1 MSSGESGENLALRL
15 ADAEAALLFA
25 RVNEKRL
32 SEENSRY
39 RERCEELSTQLL
51 EVATP
56 AAPVMT
62 SKPPRVPD
70 ASAQADH
77 EDRVLNL
84 FLTDGKNLSER
95 TVPGLVGASNGALE
109 FGTVSAT
116 VRGAEFV
123 GLRPLRTRRDEASA
137 KPAAQPQKWMSDRVS
152 DMLSRGNDDDPAG
165 PGGTI
170 DCHTRERRCSGSAAS
185 DASFGDA
192 SSSRDSDG
200 EEEGAESEDADSV
213 DISDPRKAEMKTY
226 EIMWK
231 EGGGAGPL
239 RRLAFEANLSGLEYV
254 KKRVRIWSREAR
266 RGGDAHE
273 RAARDAEEASNAIQE
288 EMRRASLSPRGDDG
302 NRRETAR
309 GETKTIKSEA
319 KTKPL
324 ALPLGP
330 HAARLSEPSAIFS
343 EDAARR
349 LQSAL
354 PARLRLRDW
363 KMAYSSKRDGI
374 SLRSLY
380 RAASR
385 EAAENGSSAES
396 LLFVRDGR
404 GNAFGAFATE
414 PWRVHQR
421 YYGTGESFVFA
432 LDDET
437 SSAASV
443 ASDGTRAGEE
453 KRKEKGVVA
462 FRWSQR
468 NDYFMFGRAD
478 CAAVGGGNGFALWL
492 DEELLRGNSAPSETF
507 DNACLSGGVKD
518 FEIARVELWT
528 FAARNAQA
536 ARLGEREAAKTR
548 GTGDAPRLR

>member
-1 MSSGESGENLALRL
+1 MSSGESGESLASRL

-51 EVATP
+51 EAATP
-56 AAPVMT
+56 AAPVAT
-62 SKPPRVPD
+62 AKPPRAPD

-95 TVPGLVGASNGALE
+95 KVPGLVGAPNGALE

-123 GLRPLRTRRDEASA
+123 GLRPLRARRDEASA
-137 KPAAQPQKWMSDRVS
+137 KPAAQPQRWMSDRIS
-152 DMLSRGNDDDPAG
+152 DMLSRGNDDEPAAL
-165 PGGTI
+165 GGANDGAFDRADGET
-170 DCHTRERRCSGSAAS
+170 TRRRSGSAAS

-192 SSSRDSDG
+192 CSSRDSDDDA
-200 EEEGAESEDADSV
+200 EEAAEDAACASTDAE
-213 DISDPRKAEMKTY
+213 KAETEKAGMKTY

-239 RRLAFEANLSGLEYV
+239 RRLAFEANRAGLAYV
-254 KKRVRIWSREAR
+254 KRRVRVWSLEAKQ
-266 RGGDAHE
+266 GGDAHE
-273 RAARDAEEASNAIQE
+273 RAARDAEAASNAIRE

-302 NRRETAR
+302 NRREEAPR
-309 GETKTIKSEA
+309 TKTSPEP

-330 HAARLSEPSAIFS
+330 HAARLSDPSAIFS
-343 EDAARR
+343 EDTARR

-385 EAAENGSSAES
+385 EAGAKNGSSAES
-396 LLFVRDGR
+396 LLFVRDSR

-421 YYGTGESFVFA
+421 YYGTGESFVFTVH
-432 LDDET
+432 DES
-437 SSAASV
+437 SSAAS
-443 ASDGTRAGEE
+443 E
-453 KRKEKGVVA
+453 KTADDAKKQNDGVVA

-507 DNACLSGGVKD
+507 DNPCLSGGVKD
-518 FEIARVELWT
+518 FEIVYVELWT
-528 FAARNAQA
+528 FAARNA
-536 ARLGEREAAKTR
+536 
-548 GTGDAPRLR
+548 

>member
-1 MSSGESGENLALRL
+1 MSSGESGESLASRL

-51 EVATP
+51 EAATP
-56 AAPVMT
+56 AVPVAT
-62 SKPPRVPD
+62 AKPPRAPD

-95 TVPGLVGASNGALE
+95 KVPGLVGAPNGALA

-116 VRGAEFV
+116 VSGAEFV
-123 GLRPLRTRRDEASA
+123 GLRPLRARRDEASS
-137 KPAAQPQKWMSDRVS
+137 KPPTQPQRWMSDRIS
-152 DMLSRGNDDDPAG
+152 DMLSRGNDDENADGVGNDGDEEGADALP
-165 PGGTI
+165 
-170 DCHTRERRCSGSAAS
+170 RRARRRSGSVAS
-185 DASFGDA
+185 DASGDA
-192 SSSRDSDG
+192 SSFRDSDG
-200 EEEGAESEDADSV
+200 EESATEETERDANGLDGLLQSKRNAPREESL
-213 DISDPRKAEMKTY
+213 KTY
-226 EIMWK
+226 EIVWK

-239 RRLAFEANLSGLEYV
+239 RRLAFEANRSGLAYV
-254 KKRVRIWSREAR
+254 KKRVQAWSLEAR
-266 RGGDAHE
+266 QGGDAPIS
-273 RAARDAEEASNAIQE
+273 RAARDAEEASIRE
-288 EMRRASLSPRGDDG
+288 EMRRASLSPRLDAVE
-302 NRRETAR
+302 NR
-309 GETKTIKSEA
+309 GEKKLSTS
-319 KTKPL
+319 KTKPT

-343 EDAARR
+343 EDVARR
-349 LQSAL
+349 LTSAL

-380 RAASR
+380 RAAAR
-385 EAAENGSSAES
+385 EASAKNGSSAES
-396 LLFVRDGR
+396 LLFVRDSR
-404 GNAFGAFATE
+404 GNAFGAFLTE

-421 YYGTGESFVFA
+421 YYGTGESFVFTV
-432 LDDET
+432 DDQSSSRT
-437 SSAASV
+437 SGRTS
-443 ASDGTRAGEE
+443 E
-453 KRKEKGVVA
+453 KDADDAKEKNQSGVFA

-507 DNACLSGGVKD
+507 DNPCLSGGVKD
-518 FEIARVELWT
+518 FQIVYVELWT
-528 FAARNAQA
+528 FAARNA
-536 ARLGEREAAKTR
+536 
-548 GTGDAPRLR
+548 

>member
-1 MSSGESGENLALRL
+1 MSSGESGESLASRL

-51 EVATP
+51 EAATP
-56 AAPVMT
+56 AAPVAT
-62 SKPPRVPD
+62 AKPPRAPD

-95 TVPGLVGASNGALE
+95 KVPGLVGAPNGALE

-116 VRGAEFV
+116 VSGAEFV
-123 GLRPLRTRRDEASA
+123 GLRPLRARRDEASA
-137 KPAAQPQKWMSDRVS
+137 KPAPQPQRWMSERIS
-152 DMLSRGNDDDPAG
+152 DMLSRGNDEEPADVG
-165 PGGTI
+165 GSDGDSGADGGT
-170 DCHTRERRCSGSAAS
+170 RRRSGSVAS
-185 DASFGDA
+185 DASGDA
-192 SSSRDSDG
+192 SSSRDSDC
-200 EEEGAESEDADSV
+200 ESDAAEDAEAFD
-213 DISDPRKAEMKTY
+213 AETHVTKPNAALKTLKTY

-239 RRLAFEANLSGLEYV
+239 RRLAFEANKSGLAYV
-254 KKRVRIWSREAR
+254 KKRVQAWSLEAR
-266 RGGDAHE
+266 QGGDAPIS
-273 RAARDAEEASNAIQE
+273 RAARDAEEASIRE
-288 EMRRASLSPRGDDG
+288 EMRRASLSPRLDAVE
-302 NRRETAR
+302 NR
-309 GETKTIKSEA
+309 GEKKLSTS
-319 KTKPL
+319 KTKPT

-343 EDAARR
+343 EDVARR
-349 LQSAL
+349 LTSAL

-380 RAASR
+380 RAAAR
-385 EAAENGSSAES
+385 EASAKNGSSAES
-396 LLFVRDGR
+396 LLFVRDSR

-421 YYGTGESFVFA
+421 YYGTGESFVFTVEDESSSRTSA
-432 LDDET
+432 TSEKELLDD
-437 SSAASV
+437 AN
-443 ASDGTRAGEE
+443 E
-453 KRKEKGVVA
+453 KNPSGVFA

-492 DEELLRGNSAPSETF
+492 DEELLRGNSASSETF
-507 DNACLSGGVKD
+507 DNPCLSGGVKD
-518 FEIARVELWT
+518 FEIVYVELWT
-528 FAARNAQA
+528 FAARNA
-536 ARLGEREAAKTR
+536 
-548 GTGDAPRLR
+548 

>member
-1 MSSGESGENLALRL
+1 MSSGESGESLASRL

-32 SEENSRY
+32 SEENNRY

-51 EVATP
+51 EAATP
-56 AAPVMT
+56 AAPVAT
-62 SKPPRVPD
+62 AKPPRVPD

-84 FLTDGKNLSER
+84 FLTDGKTLSER
-95 TVPGLVGASNGALE
+95 TVPGLVGAPNGALA

-116 VRGAEFV
+116 VSGAEFV
-123 GLRPLRTRRDEASA
+123 GLRPLRARRDEASS
-137 KPAAQPQKWMSDRVS
+137 KPPTQPQRWMSDRIS
-152 DMLSRGNDDDPAG
+152 DMLSRGNDDENADVAG
-165 PGGTI
+165 NDGDEEGAA
-170 DCHTRERRCSGSAAS
+170 DASSRARRPSGSVAS
-185 DASFGDA
+185 DASGDA
-192 SSSRDSDG
+192 SSFRDSDG
-200 EEEGAESEDADSV
+200 EEEASEEVERDADSL
-213 DISDPRKAEMKTY
+213 DGFEGKRNAPPESLKTY
-226 EIMWK
+226 EIVWK

-239 RRLAFEANLSGLEYV
+239 RRLAFEANRSGLAYV
-254 KKRVRIWSREAR
+254 KKRVQAWSLEAR
-266 RGGDAHE
+266 QGGDAHE
-273 RAARDAEEASNAIQE
+273 RAARDAEEASNAIRE

-302 NRRETAR
+302 NR
-309 GETKTIKSEA
+309 GEKSPTSN
-319 KTKPL
+319 TKPT

-330 HAARLSEPSAIFS
+330 HAARLSDPSAIFS
-343 EDAARR
+343 EDVARR

-380 RAASR
+380 RAAAR
-385 EAAENGSSAES
+385 EASAKNGSSAES
-396 LLFVRDGR
+396 LLFVRDSR

-421 YYGTGESFVFA
+421 YYGTGESFVFTVEHESWSPA
-432 LDDET
+432 SATSEKDADD
-437 SSAASV
+437 AKQKN
-443 ASDGTRAGEE
+443 R
-453 KRKEKGVVA
+453 GVFA

-507 DNACLSGGVKD
+507 DNPCLSGGVKD
-518 FEIARVELWT
+518 FEIVYVELWT
-528 FAARNAQA
+528 FAARNA
-536 ARLGEREAAKTR
+536 
-548 GTGDAPRLR
+548 

>member
-1 MSSGESGENLALRL
+1 MSSGESGESLASRL

-51 EVATP
+51 EAATP
-56 AAPVMT
+56 AAPVAT
-62 SKPPRVPD
+62 AKPPRAPD

-95 TVPGLVGASNGALE
+95 KVPGLVGAPNGALE

-116 VRGAEFV
+116 VSGAEFV
-123 GLRPLRTRRDEASA
+123 GLRPLRARRDEAST
-137 KPAAQPQKWMSDRVS
+137 KPAPQPQRWMSDRIS
-152 DMLSRGNDDDPAG
+152 DMLSRGNDEEPADVG
-165 PGGTI
+165 GSDGDSGADGGT
-170 DCHTRERRCSGSAAS
+170 RRRSGSVAS
-185 DASFGDA
+185 DASGDA
-192 SSSRDSDG
+192 SSSRDSDC
-200 EEEGAESEDADSV
+200 ESDAAEDAEAFD
-213 DISDPRKAEMKTY
+213 AETHVTKPSAALKTLKTY

-239 RRLAFEANLSGLEYV
+239 RRLAFEANRAGLAYV
-254 KKRVRIWSREAR
+254 KRRVRVWSLEAKQ
-266 RGGDAHE
+266 GGDAHE
-273 RAARDAEEASNAIQE
+273 RAARDAEAASNAIRE

-302 NRRETAR
+302 NRSEEAPR
-309 GETKTIKSEA
+309 TKTSPEP

-330 HAARLSEPSAIFS
+330 HAARLSDPSAIFS
-343 EDAARR
+343 EDTARR

-385 EAAENGSSAES
+385 EAGAKNGSSAES
-396 LLFVRDGR
+396 LLFVRDSR

-421 YYGTGESFVFA
+421 YYGTGESFVFTVH
-432 LDDET
+432 DES
-437 SSAASV
+437 SSAAS
-443 ASDGTRAGEE
+443 E
-453 KRKEKGVVA
+453 KTADDAKKQNDGVVA

-507 DNACLSGGVKD
+507 DNPCLSGGVKD
-518 FEIARVELWT
+518 FQIVYVELWT
-528 FAARNAQA
+528 FAARNA
-536 ARLGEREAAKTR
+536 
-548 GTGDAPRLR
+548 